1 MVRISRRLVPVLWLS
16 LIASPRCNNRPRA
29 PTSSPLRMVCRQQ
42 WNHTIHV
49 DQRHSLNNAKQL
61 KNVSRKLWS
70 LVRNCNRPFP
80 SFRVPLFWCSGRDA
94 WLCGHWEM
102 WKKLFRSYGNVY
114 YVGYHIG
121 GSRGTVERECNEIR
135 FMLWA
140 AAAAKKRDRWRQ
152 LLSLAQSSTW
162 EQGTEIREVLDSV
175 LWEIGGNIQH
185 ELKCRPRL
193 STQISFRVNGI
204 SCFIENWIIG

>member
-121 GSRGTVERECNEIR
+121 GSRGTVERECNEIVSCYGLQR
-135 FMLWA
+135 RPRKGIDGGSSYLWPNHPPGS
-140 AAAAKKRDRWRQ
+140 K
-152 LLSLAQSSTW
+152 
-162 EQGTEIREVLDSV
+162 
-175 LWEIGGNIQH
+175 
-185 ELKCRPRL
+185 ELKFERY
-193 STQISFRVNGI
+193 SIQ
-204 SCFIENWIIG
+204 SCEKSVVTFSMN